1 MRVLIAED
9 DPVSR
14 RLLAAVLEKWG
25 YEVMVTS
32 DGLAALEVL
41 KSAEAPRLAILDW
54 MMPGMDGIQV
64 CREVRKRHDAP
75 YTYLLLLTARTGKD
89 DIIEGMDAGAD
100 DYVTKPFDKSELQV
114 RVKAGRRVLDLQ
126 SELMSAREALRN
138 EATRDPLTGLPNRLL
153 FADRLAQN
161 IAEAHR
167 ANERLAVM
175 FFDLDRFKI
184 VNDTLG
190 HSAGDM
196 LLQQVAGRLME
207 VLRDVDTLARMGGD
221 EFTMIVNGVQ
231 GVDAAEAVAQRA
243 LRTCSTPFVIEGQEL
258 FVTASVG
265 ISMFPSDGADVETLV
280 RNADAAMYQAKEN
293 GRNSCHVYDNTLNES
308 AVTRITFETD
318 LRHALERDE
327 LVLYYQPRLSIST
340 GEILGAEA
348 LLRWR
353 HQTLGLVPPLEFVPL
368 AEETGLIIAI
378 GDWVL
383 DEACKQNKYW
393 QDAGYRAID
402 VAVNVSARQFKQ
414 HDLKQSVAKALE
426 SSGLDPTWL
435 VMELTESTIMNDAH
449 AAAILLQELRAMGVH
464 LSIDD
469 FGTGYSSLNH
479 LKRFPIDSL
488 KIDRSFIKDITTN
501 PDDAAIAEAV
511 IAMAHSMRMWV
522 TAEGV
527 ESLEQLELLRD
538 LDCDE
543 MQGYFVSRPVPAE
556 EFEQLLRNHRKWA
569 VPRKLKAA

>member
-25 YEVMVTS
+25 YEVVVTS

-41 KSAEAPRLAILDW
+41 KSPETPRLAILDW

-64 CREVRKRHDAP
+64 CREVRKRSDAP
-75 YTYLLLLTARTGKD
+75 YTYLLLLTARTGKH

-114 RVKAGRRVLDLQ
+114 RLKAGRRVLDLQ
-126 SELMSAREALRN
+126 SELLSAREALRK

-161 IAEAHR
+161 LAEAR
-167 ANERLAVM
+167 RRDEQLAVM
-175 FFDLDRFKI
+175 FFDLDRFKV

-190 HSAGDM
+190 HSAGDA
-196 LLQQVAGRLME
+196 LLQQVASRLTE
-207 VLRDVDTLARMGGD
+207 VLREVDTLARMGGD
-221 EFTMIVNGVQ
+221 EFTMILNGVQ
-231 GVDAAEAVAQRA
+231 GAGDAEIVAQRA
-243 LRTCSTPFVIEGQEL
+243 LRACSTPFIIEGQEL
-258 FVTASVG
+258 FVSASAG
-265 ISMFPSDGADVETLV
+265 ISMFPSDGTDAETLV

-293 GRNSCHVYDNTLNES
+293 GRSTCHVYDNTITES

-318 LRHALERDE
+318 LRRAMDKDE

-353 HQTLGLVPPLEFVPL
+353 HQTLGLVPPAEFVPL
-368 AEETGLIIAI
+368 AEETGLITAI

-383 DEACKQNKYW
+383 DQACKQNKHW
-393 QDAGYRAID
+393 QDVGHRAID
-402 VAVNVSARQFKQ
+402 VAVNVSARQFRQ
-414 HDLKQSVAKALE
+414 HDLKQSVARALE

-435 VMELTESTIMNDAH
+435 VLELTESTIMSDAH
-449 AAAILLQELRAMGVH
+449 AATILLQELRAMGVH

-469 FGTGYSSLNH
+469 FGTGYSSLNY

-488 KIDRSFIKDITTN
+488 KIDRSFIKEITTN

-527 ESLEQLELLRD
+527 ESLEQLELLRS
-538 LDCDE
+538 LNCDE
-543 MQGYFVSRPVPAE
+543 MQGYFISRPVPAE
-556 EFEQLLRNHRKWA
+556 EFEELLRNHHGWA
-569 VPRKLKAA
+569 VPRNLKAA